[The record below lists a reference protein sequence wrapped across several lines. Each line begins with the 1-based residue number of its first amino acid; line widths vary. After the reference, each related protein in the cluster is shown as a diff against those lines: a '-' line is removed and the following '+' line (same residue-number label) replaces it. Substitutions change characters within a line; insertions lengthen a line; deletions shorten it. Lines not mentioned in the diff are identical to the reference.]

1 VCPSSRAHLN
11 AAAHAGLEISAHHAP
26 SSSVRVL
33 LTDDSPRLVVGDA
46 STEEQEE
53 CMPSVRKLSL
63 AAILIGFV
71 SAPLA
76 SWAAV
81 GGRVRASA
89 ATTIDGELSETLV
102 LTPLTFVSRAPV
114 PESCQPLRSVDG
126 SPVAGQA
133 AGALV
138 GAFLGTALGALIRR
152 ERRS

>member
-1 VCPSSRAHLN
+1 
-11 AAAHAGLEISAHHAP
+11 
-26 SSSVRVL
+26 L
-33 LTDDSPRLVVGDA
+33 LTDDSPHLVVGYA

-63 AAILIGFV
+63 AAILIAFA

-81 GGRVRASA
+81 GSRVRVSA
-89 ATTIDGELSETLV
+89 ATTVDSELSETLV
-102 LTPLTFVSRAPV
+102 LTPLTFVSRAPA
-114 PESCQPLRSVDG
+114 PDSCQPLRSADG
-126 SPVAGQA
+126 SLVAGQA